1 MNSTE
6 SFIDYWK
13 MKKKNV
19 SCMCEKAVHFLIIW
33 DRILFVV
40 IRSSLLI
47 VLLILV
53 CPTLNNWDLSIVE
66 ISVYDEVDLPI
77 FRWISILS
85 LYILKL
91 IRCNHILNCCVF
103 LFLENS
109 FITTWGDPQV
119 LIMPF
124 LLKYVLSSTCL
135 LPLKNSLI
143 FNFYMF

>member
-33 DRILFVV
+33 YRILFVV

-53 CPTLNNWDLSIVE
+53 CPTLNN
-66 ISVYDEVDLPI
+66 
-77 FRWISILS
+77 
-85 LYILKL
+85 
-91 IRCNHILNCCVF
+91 
-103 LFLENS
+103 
-109 FITTWGDPQV
+109 
-119 LIMPF
+119 
-124 LLKYVLSSTCL
+124 
-135 LPLKNSLI
+135 
-143 FNFYMF
+143 